1 MAQMAKAW
9 GGTFEDPVYREE
21 NLAVTGKKLIFG
33 NTTQQSPFNLESKL
47 WKLAFLIDCFDQ
59 KTQSHLDL
67 SDITGSNP
75 TGLQKTRTTIQKYN
89 NYSVMKK
96 KEENWFSEL
105 WYCHIFRVLEVQRLL
120 ERVLFCVV
128 CHLSAWKKFT
138 SHFEL
143 LFIQWYLSWNLRV
156 IMLKWKKHFMNNIS
170 ALRYC
175 LTFLMILG

>member
-9 GGTFEDPVYREE
+9 GGTFKDPVYREE
-21 NLAVTGKKLIFG
+21 NLAITGKILIFG
-33 NTTQQSPFNLESKL
+33 NTTQRSPFNVVSKL
-47 WKLAFLIDCFDQ
+47 WKLAFLIACFEQ

-75 TGLQKTRTTIQKYN
+75 TGCKRLTPQFKSIIIIQWW
-89 NYSVMKK
+89 KK
-96 KEENWFSEL
+96 KKRTGLVTHEL
-105 WYCHIFRVLEVQRLL
+105 WYWHIFRVLEVQRLL

-143 LFIQWYLSWNLRV
+143 LFIWWYLSWNLSL
-156 IMLKWKKHFMNNIS
+156 IMFKMKKNIS
-170 ALRYC
+170 WIQL
-175 LTFLMILG
+175 